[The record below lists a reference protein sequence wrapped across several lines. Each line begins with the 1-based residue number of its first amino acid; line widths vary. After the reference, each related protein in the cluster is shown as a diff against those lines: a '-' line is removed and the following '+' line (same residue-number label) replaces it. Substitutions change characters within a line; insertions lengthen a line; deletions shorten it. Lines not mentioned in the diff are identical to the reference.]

1 MAEPGEHAEQ
11 LIAELARA
19 YEAAA
24 THVGAIENAEEAF
37 QLSGVLDDVLY
48 RARTANS
55 RLRGRLA
62 LRIQQE
68 RKLKLDELGAHL
80 GISKSRA
87 GQLTMLGRTADKAA
101 DEADPTA
108 SNR

>member
-24 THVGAIENAEEAF
+24 AYVGAIENAEEAF
-37 QLSGVLDDVLY
+37 QLGGVLDDVLY

-68 RKLKLDELGAHL
+68 RHLKLDELGARL

-87 GQLTMLGRTADKAA
+87 GQLTMLGRAA
-101 DEADPTA
+101 DDTDDTDPTA
-108 SNR
+108 SSH